1 MNQLKL
7 ELNNFFIVPFAHIS
21 IRKILSLG
29 LLMLIIACSNDLEKI
44 HEISIQNQASFP
56 IETIKD
62 CEIIYSDSAKVR
74 VLLNATLMNR
84 YADEDSYVEFK
95 DGLKVQFFD
104 VNGKKESELNADYA
118 IVDDKKDLMLAQN
131 NVVVRNVDGD
141 ILETEKLNW
150 NKQKEEIFTDEFVK
164 ITTENEV
171 IFGQGLVSNQNF
183 SKYSIRKIKGTIT
196 INQSNE

>member
-1 MNQLKL
+1 
-7 ELNNFFIVPFAHIS
+7 
-21 IRKILSLG
+21 
-29 LLMLIIACSNDLEKI
+29 MLIAACSNDLEKI

-56 IETIKD
+56 IETIKN

-84 YADEDSYVEFK
+84 YADEESYIEFK
-95 DGLKVQFFD
+95 NGLKVQFFD

-118 IVDDKKDLMLAQN
+118 IIDEEKDLMLAQH

-141 ILETEKLNW
+141 VLETEKLNW
-150 NKQKEEIFTDEFVK
+150 NQQKEVIFTDEFVK

-183 SKYSIRKIKGTIT
+183 SKYTIRKIKGTIT

>member
-1 MNQLKL
+1 
-7 ELNNFFIVPFAHIS
+7 
-21 IRKILSLG
+21 
-29 LLMLIIACSNDLEKI
+29 MLIAACSNDLEKI

-84 YADEDSYVEFK
+84 YADEESYIEFK
-95 DGLKVQFFD
+95 NGLKVQFFD

-118 IVDDKKDLMLAQN
+118 IIDEEKDLMLAQH

-141 ILETEKLNW
+141 VLETEKLNW
-150 NKQKEEIFTDEFVK
+150 NQQKEEIFTDEFVK
-164 ITTENEV
+164 ITTDNEV
-171 IFGQGLVSNQNF
+171 IFGQG
-183 SKYSIRKIKGTIT
+183 
-196 INQSNE
+196 